1 VLILYALNAGLI
13 RAVLK
18 VVLAVLKNI
27 GHILYNLRDVILR
40 ILKLSKQ
47 L

>member
-1 VLILYALNAGLI
+1 MLYVLNAGLI
-13 RAVLK
+13 RAILK
-18 VVLAVLKNI
+18 VILTVLKNI
-27 GHILYNLRDVILR
+27 GYILYNLRDIILR